1 MTCSLYRSLDEERIT
16 KEANSMKVLVSDN
29 ISSKG
34 VEILRNA
41 GLTVDVKTGLKPDEL
56 KSIIGDYH
64 ALIVRSATKATADI
78 IDAAKNLKVI
88 GRAGSGLDNVDKAA
102 ASKRGIVV
110 MNTPGGN
117 TITTAEHT
125 IAMIFAVA
133 RKIPQATASMA
144 NGSWEKKKFMGTE
157 LYDKT
162 LGIIGL
168 GNIGGEVARRAQ
180 SLGMQV
186 ISFDPFLSEEK
197 ANEMGIEKIEVDELI
212 KRSDFIT
219 VHTPLTHETRNLI
232 RAETIKTMK
241 DGVYIINCARGGI
254 INEKDLY
261 DALESGKVAGAALDV
276 FEQEPPVNNPLIGH
290 DKVVCTP
297 HLGAST
303 QEAQENVALAVAE
316 QIVDYLVHGTIRN
329 AVNFPS
335 IPADQVPVLQPYIM
349 LADKLGS
356 FASQLFGGEISGVTI
371 EYRGE
376 VACLNI
382 SPVTI
387 AAVKGLLD
395 PILLETVNFVNA
407 LFIAKERGIEVNE
420 TKSSDAGDYNSMIT
434 LRIKSPK
441 RELLVSGTLFS
452 KKDPRIVKIDDFTV
466 EIVPEGTMLVMYNN
480 DKPGVIGNIGTIM
493 GSNNINIARMHFGR
507 ESAGGRAISVVNI
520 DSQVSDELLEKIRHF
535 PNILDVKVINI

>member
-1 MTCSLYRSLDEERIT
+1 
-16 KEANSMKVLVSDN
+16 MKVLVSDN

-34 VEILRNA
+34 VEILRSA
-41 GLTVDVKTGLKPDEL
+41 GLAVDVKTGLNPDEL

-133 RKIPQATASMA
+133 RKIPQASASMSKGA
-144 NGSWEKKKFMGTE
+144 WEKKKFMGTE
-157 LYDKT
+157 LYNKT
-162 LGIIGL
+162 LGIVGL

-180 SLGMQV
+180 CLGMQV
-186 ISFDPFLSEEK
+186 IAFDPFLNEEK
-197 ANEMGIEKIEVDELI
+197 ANEMGIEKMEVSELI
-212 KRSDFIT
+212 KRADFIT
-219 VHTPLTHETRNLI
+219 VHTPLTNETRSLI

-276 FEQEPPVNNPLIGH
+276 FEQEPPVNNPLVGH

-356 FASQLFGGEISGVTI
+356 FASQLFGGEISRVTI

-376 VACLNI
+376 VAGLNI

-407 LFIAKERGIEVNE
+407 SFIAKERGIEVNE
-420 TKSSDAGDYNSMIT
+420 TKSSDAGNYSSMIT
-434 LRIKSPK
+434 VRIKSPK
-441 RELLVSGTLFS
+441 RELVVSGTLFS
-452 KKDPRIVKIDDFTV
+452 KKDPRIVKIDDYTV
-466 EIVPEGTMLVMYNN
+466 EIVPEGNMLVMYNN
-480 DKPGVIGNIGTIM
+480 DKPGVIGNIGMIM
-493 GSNNINIARMHFGR
+493 GNNNINIARMHFGR

-520 DSQVSDELLEKIRHF
+520 DSAVSDELLEKIRHL
-535 PNILDVKVINI
+535 PNILDVRVINI